1 MVNSVSIMNYIL
13 GSNCCYQYPRE
24 GRKEGRNV
32 EGVNGE
38 EGMGEEGRGEG
49 REEEKEGRREKEEGN
64 GKQFVNMGFANPCR
78 VIQKICSLTKLL
90 FNWAFSLHPSHPPV
104 MVRHLLQHDPSL

>member
-1 MVNSVSIMNYIL
+1 MVNSVSIINYIL

-32 EGVNGE
+32 GEGGSE
-38 EGMGEEGRGEG
+38 WEG
-49 REEEKEGRREKEEGN
+49 REKGEKEEGN